1 MSVPEIV
8 CGVILLFSAV
18 AIIFLTLSQQPKGRG
33 LSGAI
38 MGEGGMMEAGR
49 TRAKDVKLAKYTK
62 IVGIVFFVVMIAVS
76 VLSVM
81 SMN

>member
-8 CGVILLFSAV
+8 CGVILLLSAV

-38 MGEGGMMEAGR
+38 MGDAGQMAAGR
-49 TRAKDVKLAKYTK
+49 SRTNDAKLARYTK
-62 IVGIVFFVVMIAVS
+62 VLGVVFCVVTLAVSIIAVR
-76 VLSVM
+76 LG
-81 SMN
+81 